1 MLVLLNTFQSKWLN
15 MVCFNFD
22 ISSPCLKSKEE
33 DEGSVATPSLV
44 GQFLKLRAKCF
55 TMLTSAS
62 TKSDITIMLTGYLST
77 DELPSYL

>member
-33 DEGSVATPSLV
+33 DEGSVATPLPGV
-44 GQFLKLRAKCF
+44 TVPETEGHVFHNF
-55 TMLTSAS
+55 S
-62 TKSDITIMLTGYLST
+62 TKSYITIMLT
-77 DELPSYL
+77 